1 MRRSEGVREL
11 AYEVDLIG
19 NIRQVLAGLQ
29 GYDTMAL
36 ELLQNA
42 DDAGASTIRFDIR
55 KDRLIIQHD
64 SSFSSCGLAPG
75 QCDWITDGNP
85 NGGHRPCDFHSVSLI
100 AAGGKALEAGQIGR
114 FGIGFVSVYQ
124 VTDAPILRSTGV
136 RLRLDPLTRRN
147 QIDDD
152 DTGDGT
158 EVILPWADHRTPTRR
173 ALQTSETPADVCSRI
188 ETALKRVSCEGLLF
202 LKSLKIVEIARSG
215 NVISKVEVTR
225 SPERL
230 NVRIDGIDHRWLML
244 RGDAAECA
252 RGLASKF
259 EQLAELRRSTEVVVA
274 FPLDAH
280 ETLAGLLYAF
290 LPTGQEFGLPC
301 HINAD
306 FFPRQDRRSIDVT
319 GESHE
324 RHFNAL
330 LLETAAETIGAALE
344 TLKTEIGSEGLWDL
358 LQAAGRLE
366 DAAPVF
372 RVFWTALAEAAR
384 RDAVGL
390 TTSQRWAQTAQCVL
404 PSADFPPEHELAAE
418 AVGLSVIH
426 PALRSRRNILLK
438 LGARQLTLGVLLD
451 AIEAHEDFPL
461 STEAA
466 ELAGDRTENLWAL
479 AETLLPGEKATDR
492 VALLERLTAC
502 EFFVDADGEATSIDA
517 QYRAETADAA
527 RAIRRFVPEV
537 PLMSE
542 RLRAFPGLFDLVA
555 RVTVD
560 AIAGP
565 LARALPTSEAGL
577 AHLGGARGAFE
588 LFSLLTGFEV
598 DPARIPAIRA
608 ALANACL
615 LPSGNDL
622 LSPSRALWPGGFSDP
637 IGHFRLIDADRLPLG
652 ADRFV
657 REVLGVQVLTFKAYL
672 DDHLEA
678 ILAAEP
684 EIGAYKN
691 LMVQIVRHEPE
702 LGEGGLAALRSTA
715 LVRTE
720 GGRFV
725 QPSEAYERSPERLI
739 LLGEDGD
746 WWLDSD
752 WLPDG
757 ADGFRAL
764 SLLRRLGL
772 SGPVAVRHL
781 AARLIAISA
790 SPPTPPA
797 REAVNT
803 VVRHLLEGFDD
814 PDPMDLEALSVLK
827 TAAWLPVS
835 FQQAAD
841 LTNWR
846 KPGEVQRPFGS
857 ETFFS
862 QLPFTDMA
870 ALRGSRNAQSFLTF
884 LGLPSEAPTKAVV
897 DHLLHCSAHGLAPS
911 ENIYV
916 TLQQRLDRDRAEI
929 GRLIGKRCI
938 YLPRAEGFQ
947 TADAVF
953 WNQPPL
959 RTYWRKT
966 TSYHAQRESLFRF
979 LGIEDDPG
987 PKHYAALVAA
997 IVEENPGGLAGL
1009 PHQQMA
1015 YAQCLERIAHA
1026 AADPSEDAD
1035 AVLELLDGVP
1045 FLLTQALTFAHS
1057 DEVVWCDLPRLA
1069 EPFGEDLSDV
1079 LVMPPFDRTA
1089 AGALFHR
1096 LDVPAL
1102 STAVRLMIAGLDN
1115 ERADPE
1121 AAEAI
1126 RRRAPLLLWLAPS
1139 ADAAV
1144 ALSRVLRTLTV
1155 SRVGALTQRAE
1166 FLNGENPIMS
1176 PTMAVDAF
1184 YDPDDV
1190 RLYAKVAD
1198 DDVEPD
1204 WSAVFAHLFASVFQ
1218 GGETVD
1224 LPALVLSAVV
1234 VVTAASEHAAE
1245 RALQQAGF
1253 RRPELLDEDVEVEP
1267 EDEPDPESPTYDWGM
1282 DPTAPV
1288 PSDAEAAGRAAA
1300 EAAAGPDAAQP
1311 ASPAAPSPST
1321 APAPAPSPDPSSDP
1335 SSPATATPSGQVRT
1349 PPGGDDPVSTDRP
1362 TPGAPATP
1370 PATVRTQRMLAYVSQ
1385 RPAKPAAA
1393 PGSQAPYD
1401 NPIDEAAMQAALAF
1415 ERKAGRGP
1423 VRQSHTNKGYD
1434 IVSTDPATGE
1444 RRLIEVKGLENAWTA
1459 RGVKVTRTQFA
1470 TAQHHGE
1477 AFWLYVVEHAQDT
1490 HAQLLTPLRNPFDK
1504 VEEYWFDHLWR
1515 EAAEQA
1521 VKGPDI
1527 LIQPGTR
1534 LRHKHFGLGTVEKA
1548 TKRGAILDLVIA
1560 FADCKKS
1567 LPYSKEMELL
1577 S

>member
-1 MRRSEGVREL
+1 MILPLVTAPQSARLAKSGGDVMEAMRRSEGTREL

-29 GYDTMAL
+29 GYETMAL

-55 KDRLIIQHD
+55 KDRLIIRHD
-64 SSFSSCGLAPG
+64 SSFSSCGLASQ
-75 QCDWITDGNP
+75 QCDWITNGNP
-85 NGGHRPCDFHSVSLI
+85 NGGHRPCDFHSVSLM
-100 AAGGKALEAGQIGR
+100 ATGGKAREAGQIGR

-152 DTGDGT
+152 ETGDGT
-158 EVILPWADHRTPTRR
+158 EVILPWADHRTPTRQ
-173 ALQTSETPADVCSRI
+173 ALQTSATPADVCSRI
-188 ETALKRVSCEGLLF
+188 ESALKRVSGEGLLF
-202 LKSLKIVEIARSG
+202 LQSLKTVEIARSG
-215 NVISKVEVTR
+215 NVISTVEVTR
-225 SPERL
+225 SPERV
-230 NVRIDGIDHRWLML
+230 NVRIDGIDHPWLML
-244 RGDAAECA
+244 RGEAAEGA
-252 RGLASKF
+252 AGLAEKF
-259 EQLAELRRSTEVVVA
+259 EQLAELRRRTEVVVA
-274 FPLDAH
+274 FPLDGR

-330 LLETAAETIGAALE
+330 LLETAAETMGAALE
-344 TLKTEIGSEGLWDL
+344 TLRTEIGPERLWDL

-390 TTSQRWAQTAQCVL
+390 TTSQRWTQTARCVL
-404 PSADFPPEHELAAE
+404 PSADFPSEHELAAE
-418 AVGLSVIH
+418 AVGLSVID

-451 AIEAHEDFPL
+451 AIEAHKDFPL

-466 ELAGDRTENLWAL
+466 EVAGDRTENLWAL

-492 VALLERLTAC
+492 TALLERLTAC
-502 EFFVDADGEATSIDA
+502 EFLVDADGEATSIDA

-527 RAIRRFVPEV
+527 QAIRRFVPEV

-542 RLRAFPGLFDLVA
+542 RLRAFPGLFELVD

-560 AIAGP
+560 AMAGP

-598 DPARIPAIRA
+598 DPAGIPAIRA

-615 LPSGNDL
+615 LPSGGDL

-637 IGHFRLIDADRLPLG
+637 IGHFRLIDADRLPPG

-657 REVLGVQVLTFKAYL
+657 REVLGVQVLTFEAYL

-684 EIGAYKN
+684 EMGAYKN
-691 LMVQIVRHEPE
+691 LMLQIVRHEAE
-702 LGEGGLAALRSTA
+702 LGEGSLAALRRTA

-725 QPSEAYERSPERLI
+725 RPSDAYERSPERLI
-739 LLGEDGD
+739 LLGDDGD
-746 WWLDSD
+746 WWLDAD

-757 ADGFRAL
+757 ADGFRTL

-772 SGPVAVRHL
+772 SGAVAVRHL

-790 SPPTPPA
+790 SPPTLPA

-803 VVRHLLEGFDD
+803 VVRHLLEGFDE
-814 PDPMDLEALSVLK
+814 PDPKD
-827 TAAWLPVS
+827 
-835 FQQAAD
+835 
-841 LTNWR
+841 
-846 KPGEVQRPFGS
+846 
-857 ETFFS
+857 
-862 QLPFTDMA
+862 
-870 ALRGSRNAQSFLTF
+870 
-884 LGLPSEAPTKAVV
+884 
-897 DHLLHCSAHGLAPS
+897 
-911 ENIYV
+911 
-916 TLQQRLDRDRAEI
+916 
-929 GRLIGKRCI
+929 
-938 YLPRAEGFQ
+938 
-947 TADAVF
+947 
-953 WNQPPL
+953 
-959 RTYWRKT
+959 
-966 TSYHAQRESLFRF
+966 
-979 LGIEDDPG
+979 
-987 PKHYAALVAA
+987 LVA
-997 IVEENPGGLAGL
+997 
-1009 PHQQMA
+1009 
-1015 YAQCLERIAHA
+1015 
-1026 AADPSEDAD
+1026 
-1035 AVLELLDGVP
+1035 
-1045 FLLTQALTFAHS
+1045 LT
-1057 DEVVWCDLPRLA
+1057 
-1069 EPFGEDLSDV
+1069 
-1079 LVMPPFDRTA
+1079 PPFDRTA

-1096 LDVPAL
+1096 LEVPAL
-1102 STAVRLMIAGLDN
+1102 STAVRLAIAGLDN

-1121 AAEAI
+1121 AADAI

-1139 ADAAV
+1139 ADAAA
-1144 ALSRVLRTLTV
+1144 ALSGVLRKLTV

-1166 FLNGENPIMS
+1166 FLNGDNPIIS

-1184 YDPDDV
+1184 YDPDEV

-1204 WSAVFAHLFASVFQ
+1204 WSAMFAHLFANVFQ
-1218 GGETVD
+1218 GGESVD
-1224 LPALVLSAVV
+1224 LPALILSAVV

-1267 EDEPDPESPTYDWGM
+1267 EDEADPESPTYDWGM
-1282 DPTAPV
+1282 DPIAPA
-1288 PSDAEAAGRAAA
+1288 PSDAEAAGGAAA
-1300 EAAAGPDAAQP
+1300 ETAAGPDASAPDTASPDATQP
-1311 ASPAAPSPST
+1311 APPPARSLS
-1321 APAPAPSPDPSSDP
+1321 PAPSPNP
-1335 SSPATATPSGQVRT
+1335 SSPGAGT
-1349 PPGGDDPVSTDRP
+1349 PPGQGRAPSGDDDPVSTNRP
-1362 TPGAPATP
+1362 TPGAPGTP
-1370 PATVRTQRMLAYVSQ
+1370 PTTVRTQRMLAYVTQ
-1385 RPAKPAAA
+1385 RSAKPTAA

-1477 AFWLYVVEHAQDT
+1477 AFWLYVVENAQDT

-1527 LIQPGTR
+1527 LVQPGAR

-1548 TKRGAILDLVIA
+1548 TQRGAILDLVIA
-1560 FADCKKS
+1560 FSDSRKS
-1567 LPYSKEMELL
+1567 LPFSKEMELVP
-1577 S
+1577 